1 MTYVIEISG
10 GVLVDFYTK
19 DEETSKIIDR
29 PEYELIDHDNEEA
42 EENEQI

>member
-10 GVLVDFYTK
+10 GVLVDFYIK
-19 DEETSKIIDR
+19 DETGEIIDR
-29 PEYELIDHDNEEA
+29 PEYDLIDHDNKEA